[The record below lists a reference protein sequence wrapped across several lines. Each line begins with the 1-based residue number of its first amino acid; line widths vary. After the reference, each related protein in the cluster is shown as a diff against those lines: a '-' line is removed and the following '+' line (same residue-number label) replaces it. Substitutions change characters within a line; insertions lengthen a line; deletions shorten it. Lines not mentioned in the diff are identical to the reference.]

1 MSVKLSEANREI
13 LLGLVDWIDDNGETD
28 DVAELD
34 GLMDQ
39 YNISPSEIEDGEFE
53 YAYDFEDVAE
63 FMKSVQS
70 IVDYI
75 KTR

>member
-1 MSVKLSEANREI
+1 MSVKLTENNREI
-13 LLGLVDWIDDNGETD
+13 LLGLVDFIEELGEIDDAE
-28 DVAELD
+28 ELD

-39 YNISPSEIEDGEFE
+39 YNISASEIEEGEFE